1 MAEERRLMEEEV
13 EHHPE
18 VWELL
23 HSVAEEAEQQHCLSS
38 VARSSQDLSR
48 RDSRLLRSSVA
59 WVYRLLGFRLTA
71 VLTLWAVPRYFHCR
85 HRCYSFLC

>member
-23 HSVAEEAEQQHCLSS
+23 HPVAEEAEQQH
-38 VARSSQDLSR
+38 
-48 RDSRLLRSSVA
+48 
-59 WVYRLLGFRLTA
+59 
-71 VLTLWAVPRYFHCR
+71 
-85 HRCYSFLC
+85 